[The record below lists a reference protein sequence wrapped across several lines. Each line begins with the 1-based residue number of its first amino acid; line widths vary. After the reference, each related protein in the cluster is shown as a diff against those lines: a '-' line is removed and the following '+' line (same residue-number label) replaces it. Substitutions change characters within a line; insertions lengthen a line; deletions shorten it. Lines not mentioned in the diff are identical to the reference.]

1 MAFKCRYPLWAIYR
15 NKERWIQVTTY
26 LMHMNCWALLHDRE
40 SKTQTQKLRDEKT
53 DQVMCSFCWF
63 YGIGTTSPAH
73 QARSDFPTASSTCSS
88 TLFIPEANKRQTDR
102 QTDSSTHTRPCLAL
116 PDGQWW
122 PGEERRESEGHVHK
136 ARNRQNKPQEDEL
149 HHPELKKKKKILLV
163 CIMCN
168 SLSGIRTAP

>member
-1 MAFKCRYPLWAIYR
+1 MISFKCRYLLWAIHR
-15 NKERWIQVTTY
+15 NKDRWIQITIY

-40 SKTQTQKLRDEKT
+40 SKTQTQKLWDEKT

-88 TLFIPEANKRQTDR
+88 TLFIPVANKRQTVVLIQD
-102 QTDSSTHTRPCLAL
+102 CLPL

-122 PGEERRESEGHVHK
+122 PGEEWRESEGHVHK
-136 ARNRQNKPQEDEL
+136 ARNLQNKPQEDEL
-149 HHPELKKKKKILLV
+149 HHPELKKKKILLV